1 MKVKLS
7 AKQAVSLLKNPCF
20 LFPSQSTEH
29 IQTSDSAKYPGNWKL
44 LLPWSLVWIIA
55 GGSLVSSQTLPSCLY
70 SQNISLWILGR
81 LHPDPLLTVLTWRP
95 FSPRGGI
102 ASFALSVRLSLLSLT
117 SFLPFCNVCLFFLKL
132 AKHNPW
138 CFLFSLLDG
147 LLQNRVISLVST

>member
-20 LFPSQSTEH
+20 LFPSRSTEH
-29 IQTSDSAKYPGNWKL
+29 IQTSDSAKYPRNWKL

-55 GGSLVSSQTLPSCLY
+55 GGSLVSSRTLPSCIY

-81 LHPDPLLTVLTWRP
+81 LRPDSVLTDLTWRP
-95 FSPRGGI
+95 FSLRAGT
-102 ASFALSVRLSLLSLT
+102 ASFALAVTRSLLSLT
-117 SFLPFCNVCLFFLKL
+117 SFLPFCDVSLFFLKL

-138 CFLFSLLDG
+138 YLLFSLLDA